1 MNERIKDVF
10 FREEVEEELFLRPIE
25 TGTLTR
31 IGGEGGWSSGEL
43 PRDEYSDRYKLP
55 DPLMSN

>member
-1 MNERIKDVF
+1 MPVHTSQIIKKKNSMNERIKDVF

-31 IGGEGGWSSGEL
+31 IGGEGG
-43 PRDEYSDRYKLP
+43 
-55 DPLMSN
+55 